1 MLQSAHMPKHIA
13 ILGAGNMGTALAV
26 CAAKHAPVV
35 LWSVESDVIE
45 RITKR
50 RENTKYLAGV
60 RLPRTIRAVA
70 RIENAVEGAQLV
82 IVAVP
87 SHVVETVGRQMARH
101 LSPNAL
107 VLNVAKGV
115 DEASLAPMID
125 VVEDELPRANKK
137 LLATLSGPSIAT
149 EFAAGL
155 PTVVN
160 VAAHDI
166 RVARRVARLLETPS
180 FRLRPTT
187 DVAGTAFG
195 GTLKNIYALAL
206 GMCDGAKLGANTKA
220 ALMTLAVEE
229 MSRMMRALGA
239 RSNEA
244 VHGFAGLGDLFVTGT
259 STHSRNRRF
268 GEEIC
273 IDPSCRLKMQ
283 DPTQTIEGVR
293 AVRALAPFAKKKKI
307 AAPILFMVDRVLFA
321 GADPGREIRKTI
333 SRI

>member
-1 MLQSAHMPKHIA
+1 
-13 ILGAGNMGTALAV
+13 MGTALAV
-26 CAAKHAPVV
+26 CAAQNAPVV

-45 RITKR
+45 QIAKR
-50 RENTKYLAGV
+50 HENTKYLAGIP
-60 RLPRTIRAVA
+60 LPRAIRAVG
-70 RIENAVEGAQLV
+70 RIEEAVRGAQLV
-82 IVAVP
+82 IVSVP
-87 SHVVETVGRQMARH
+87 SHVVQTVSRQMAPH
-101 LSPNAL
+101 LGKTAL

-125 VVEDELPRANKK
+125 VVEDELPRTNKK

-149 EFAAGL
+149 EFAAGQ

-166 RVARRVARLLETPS
+166 RVAKRVAALLETPS

-229 MSRMMRALGA
+229 MNRLMRALGA
-239 RSNEA
+239 KSSDA

-259 STHSRNRRF
+259 SAHSRNRRF

-273 IDPSCRLKMQ
+273 LDPACRLKMQ

-293 AVRALAPFAKKKKI
+293 AVRALAPFAKRKKI
-307 AAPILFMVDRVLFA
+307 AAPLLFLVDRVLFA
-321 GADPGREIRKTI
+321 NADPAKEIRKTVA
-333 SRI
+333 RI